1 MPAQI
6 ATPFSFSALR
16 LSWATLAILFIT
28 LLLHF
33 LLLQWAEDEL
43 KVALSI
49 PSDAALLD
57 LELEPTTSVRLL
69 RAPAS
74 QRVQKKS
81 PVNTDPTPPTLEPP
95 AATNPAE
102 STAST
107 DAADTANATANATP
121 AEASNETSSTAA
133 AAATTATES
142 GPVTTDPTKPE
153 AATESAT
160 ASAVPQA
167 QEQTAPIAASS
178 IFTKVSLPPPAQLNY
193 TVLAARDGRKVEGRG
208 TINWQPNG
216 DQYSISGD
224 AGIIFLTVLN
234 YKSSGSVDLSG
245 ITPELYVEKRFGK
258 SETNTHFHRER
269 KTISFSASTN
279 SYPTSGGEQDRAS
292 VIWQIAAMGRG
303 DSDKFT
309 PGLNFGMLIAGTR
322 TAAVWRVVVNRKQ
335 SIRLT
340 NETVDAWHL
349 TIMPVEQTQELQFE
363 LWLAP
368 EKEWYPVKLVY
379 SDKKSGYLELLLNKL
394 EQKLST
400 AR

>member
-6 ATPFSFSALR
+6 ATPFRFPALR

-28 LLLHF
+28 LLLH
-33 LLLQWAEDEL
+33 LLILQWVEDEL
-43 KVALSI
+43 KLALSI

-69 RAPAS
+69 RAPAP
-74 QRVQKKS
+74 QRAQKKS
-81 PVNTDPTPPTLEPP
+81 PVKTDPTPPTPEPP
-95 AATNPAE
+95 APTNPAE

-107 DAADTANATANATP
+107 DAADTANASATATQ
-121 AEASNETSSTAA
+121 AEPSNETSSTASA
-133 AAATTATES
+133 ASTES
-142 GPVTTDPTKPE
+142 AIPTETSKPE
-153 AATESAT
+153 AGIETAT
-160 ASAVPQA
+160 ANAAPQA
-167 QEQTAPIAASS
+167 QEQTAPVAASS

-208 TINWQPNG
+208 TINWQPSG
-216 DQYSISGD
+216 EQYSISGD

-234 YKSSGSVDLSG
+234 YKSTGSVDLSG

-322 TAAVWRVVVNRKQ
+322 SAAVWRVVINGKQ
-335 SIRLT
+335 SVRLT
-340 NETVDAWHL
+340 NETVEAWHL
-349 TIMPVEQTQELQFE
+349 TILPVEQSQELQFE

-379 SDKKSGYLELLLNKL
+379 SDKKSGFLELVLNKL
-394 EQKLST
+394 EQKFTST
-400 AR
+400 R

>member
-1 MPAQI
+1 MPTQI
-6 ATPFSFSALR
+6 ATPFSFPALR
-16 LSWATLAILFIT
+16 MSWATLAILFIT
-28 LLLHF
+28 LLLH
-33 LLLQWAEDEL
+33 LLILQWVEDEL
-43 KVALSI
+43 KLALSI

-74 QRVQKKS
+74 QRPQKKS
-81 PVNTDPTPPTLEPP
+81 PVKTDPTPPVPEPSATTSTPESTVSTDP
-95 AATNPAE
+95 AAPISANPAE
-102 STAST
+102 S
-107 DAADTANATANATP
+107 
-121 AEASNETSSTAA
+121 SNETGS
-133 AAATTATES
+133 AATSAESAIPTETS
-142 GPVTTDPTKPE
+142 KPE
-153 AATESAT
+153 AGIET
-160 ASAVPQA
+160 APANAVPQA
-167 QEQTAPIAASS
+167 QEQTAPVAASS

-208 TINWQPNG
+208 TINWQPSG
-216 DQYSISGD
+216 GQYSISGD
-224 AGIIFLTVLN
+224 TGIIFLTVLN
-234 YKSSGSVDLSG
+234 YKSTGSVDLSG

-322 TAAVWRVVVNRKQ
+322 SAAVWRVVINGKQ
-335 SIRLT
+335 SVRLT
-340 NETVDAWHL
+340 NETVEAWHL
-349 TIMPVEQTQELQFE
+349 TILPVEQSQELQFE

-379 SDKKSGYLELLLNKL
+379 SDKKSGFLELVLNKL
-394 EQKLST
+394 EQKFTST
-400 AR
+400 R

>member
-6 ATPFSFSALR
+6 ATPFSFPALR

-28 LLLHF
+28 LLLH
-33 LLLQWAEDEL
+33 LLILQWVEDEL
-43 KVALSI
+43 KLALSI

-74 QRVQKKS
+74 QRAQKKS
-81 PVNTDPTPPTLEPP
+81 PVKADPTPPTPEPS
-95 AATNPAE
+95 ATTSTPE

-107 DAADTANATANATP
+107 DPVSPTSATP
-121 AEASNETSSTAA
+121 AESSNETGSAA
-133 AAATTATES
+133 ASVDSAQTPTETS
-142 GPVTTDPTKPE
+142 KPE
-153 AATESAT
+153 AGIETAT
-160 ASAVPQA
+160 ANAVPQA
-167 QEQTAPIAASS
+167 QQQTAPVAASS

-208 TINWQPNG
+208 TINWQPSG
-216 DQYSISGD
+216 EQYSISGD

-234 YKSSGSVDLSG
+234 YKSTGSVDLSG

-322 TAAVWRVVVNRKQ
+322 SAAVWRVVINGKQ
-335 SIRLT
+335 SVRLT
-340 NETVDAWHL
+340 NETVEAWHL
-349 TIMPVEQTQELQFE
+349 TILPVEQSQELQFE

-379 SDKKSGYLELLLNKL
+379 SDKKSGFLELVLNKL
-394 EQKLST
+394 EQKFTST
-400 AR
+400 R

>member
-28 LLLHF
+28 LLLHL
-33 LLLQWAEDEL
+33 LLLQWVEDEL
-43 KVALSI
+43 KLALSI

-74 QRVQKKS
+74 QRAQKKS
-81 PVNTDPTPPTLEPP
+81 PVKTDPTPPTPEPS
-95 AATNPAE
+95 ATTSTPE

-107 DAADTANATANATP
+107 DPASPASANPAESSNETGSAAASVDSAQTPTETSKPEPGIETATAN
-121 AEASNETSSTAA
+121 
-133 AAATTATES
+133 
-142 GPVTTDPTKPE
+142 
-153 AATESAT
+153 
-160 ASAVPQA
+160 AVPQA

-208 TINWQPNG
+208 TINWQPSG
-216 DQYSISGD
+216 EQYSISGD

-234 YKSSGSVDLSG
+234 YKSTGSVDLSG

-322 TAAVWRVVVNRKQ
+322 SAAVWRVVINGKQ
-335 SIRLT
+335 SVRLT
-340 NETVDAWHL
+340 NETVQAWHL
-349 TIMPVEQTQELQFE
+349 TILPVEQSQELQFE

-379 SDKKSGYLELLLNKL
+379 SDKKSGFLELVLNKL
-394 EQKLST
+394 EQKFTST
-400 AR
+400 R

>member
-6 ATPFSFSALR
+6 ATPFRFPALR

-28 LLLHF
+28 LLLH
-33 LLLQWAEDEL
+33 LLILQWVEDEL
-43 KVALSI
+43 KLALSI

-74 QRVQKKS
+74 QRAQKKS
-81 PVNTDPTPPTLEPP
+81 PVKADLTPPTPESS
-95 AATNPAE
+95 ATTSTPE

-107 DAADTANATANATP
+107 DPVSPTSATP
-121 AEASNETSSTAA
+121 TESSNETGS
-133 AAATTATES
+133 AATTADSAQTPTEAS
-142 GPVTTDPTKPE
+142 KPDAGIE
-153 AATESAT
+153 TAT
-160 ASAVPQA
+160 ANAVPQA
-167 QEQTAPIAASS
+167 QEQTAPVAASS

-216 DQYSISGD
+216 EQYSIFGD

-234 YKSSGSVDLSG
+234 YKSTGSVDLSG

-322 TAAVWRVVVNRKQ
+322 SAAVWRVVINGKQ
-335 SIRLT
+335 SVRLT
-340 NETVDAWHL
+340 NETVEAWHL
-349 TIMPVEQTQELQFE
+349 TILPVEQSQELQFE

-368 EKEWYPVKLVY
+368 DKEWYPVKLVY
-379 SDKKSGYLELLLNKL
+379 SDKKSGFLELVLNKL
-394 EQKLST
+394 EQKFTST
-400 AR
+400 R

>member
-28 LLLHF
+28 LLLH
-33 LLLQWAEDEL
+33 LLILQWVEDEL
-43 KVALSI
+43 KLALSI

-74 QRVQKKS
+74 QRAQKKS
-81 PVNTDPTPPTLEPP
+81 PVKTDPTPATPEPS
-95 AATNPAE
+95 ATTSTPE

-107 DAADTANATANATP
+107 DPASPASANPAESSNETGSAAASVDSAQTPTETSKPEPGIETATAN
-121 AEASNETSSTAA
+121 
-133 AAATTATES
+133 
-142 GPVTTDPTKPE
+142 
-153 AATESAT
+153 
-160 ASAVPQA
+160 AVPQA

-208 TINWQPNG
+208 TINWQPSG
-216 DQYSISGD
+216 EQYSISGD

-234 YKSSGSVDLSG
+234 YKSTGSVDLSG

-322 TAAVWRVVVNRKQ
+322 SAAVWRVVINGKQ
-335 SIRLT
+335 SVRLT
-340 NETVDAWHL
+340 NETVQAWHL
-349 TIMPVEQTQELQFE
+349 TILPVEQSQELQFE

-379 SDKKSGYLELLLNKL
+379 SDKKSGFLELVLNKL
-394 EQKLST
+394 EQKFTST
-400 AR
+400 R

>member
-6 ATPFSFSALR
+6 ATPFRFPALR

-28 LLLHF
+28 LLLH
-33 LLLQWAEDEL
+33 LLILQWVEDEL
-43 KVALSI
+43 KLALSI

-74 QRVQKKS
+74 QRAQKKS
-81 PVNTDPTPPTLEPP
+81 PVKADPTPPTPEPS
-95 AATNPAE
+95 ATTSTPE

-107 DAADTANATANATP
+107 DPVSPTSATP
-121 AEASNETSSTAA
+121 AESSNETGSAA
-133 AAATTATES
+133 ASVDSAQTPTETS
-142 GPVTTDPTKPE
+142 KPE
-153 AATESAT
+153 AGIETAT
-160 ASAVPQA
+160 ANAVPQA
-167 QEQTAPIAASS
+167 QEQTAPVAASS

-208 TINWQPNG
+208 TINWQPSG
-216 DQYSISGD
+216 EQYSISGD

-234 YKSSGSVDLSG
+234 YKSTGSVDLSG

-322 TAAVWRVVVNRKQ
+322 SAAVWRVVINGKQ
-335 SIRLT
+335 SVRLT
-340 NETVDAWHL
+340 NETVEAWHL
-349 TIMPVEQTQELQFE
+349 TILPVEQSQELQFE

-379 SDKKSGYLELLLNKL
+379 SDKKSGFLELVLNKL
-394 EQKLST
+394 EQKFTST
-400 AR
+400 R

>member
-1 MPAQI
+1 MPTQI
-6 ATPFSFSALR
+6 ATSFSFPALR

-28 LLLHF
+28 LLLHL
-33 LLLQWAEDEL
+33 LLLQWVEDEL
-43 KVALSI
+43 KLALSI

-74 QRVQKKS
+74 QRPQKKT
-81 PVNTDPTPPTLEPP
+81 PVKTDPTPPTPEPP
-95 AATNPAE
+95 AQTNPAE

-107 DAADTANATANATP
+107 DAADTANATANATQAEP
-121 AEASNETSSTAA
+121 ANETGSPAS
-133 AAATTATES
+133 ATSTES
-142 GPVTTDPTKPE
+142 GPITTDPTKPE
-153 AATESAT
+153 AAIETTT
-160 ASAVPQA
+160 ASTP
-167 QEQTAPIAASS
+167 PIVASS
-178 IFTKVSLPPPAQLNY
+178 IFTKVNLPPPAQLNY

-322 TAAVWRVVVNRKQ
+322 TAAVWRVVVNGKQ
-335 SIRLT
+335 SVRLI
-340 NETVDAWHL
+340 NETVEAWHL
-349 TIMPVEQTQELQFE
+349 TILPVEQSQELQFE

-379 SDKKSGYLELLLNKL
+379 SDKKSGFLELVLNKL
-394 EQKLST
+394 EQKFIST
-400 AR
+400 R

>member
-1 MPAQI
+1 MPTQI
-6 ATPFSFSALR
+6 ATPFSFPALR

-28 LLLHF
+28 LLLHL
-33 LLLQWAEDEL
+33 LLLQWVEDEL
-43 KVALSI
+43 KLALSI

-69 RAPAS
+69 REPAS
-74 QRVQKKS
+74 QRAQKKS
-81 PVNTDPTPPTLEPP
+81 PVNTDPTPPTPEPP
-95 AATNPAE
+95 APTNPAE

-107 DAADTANATANATP
+107 EAADTANATENAIQTD
-121 AEASNETSSTAA
+121 ASNETSSTASA
-133 AAATTATES
+133 AAATSTES
-142 GPVTTDPTKPE
+142 GPVTTEPIKPE
-153 AATESAT
+153 AVIENAT
-160 ASAVPQA
+160 ASAP
-167 QEQTAPIAASS
+167 PIAASS
-178 IFTKVSLPPPAQLNY
+178 IFTKVNLPPPAQLNY

-216 DQYSISGD
+216 EQYSISGD

-234 YKSSGSVDLSG
+234 YKSTGSVDLSG
-245 ITPELYVEKRFGK
+245 ISPELYVEKRFGK

-322 TAAVWRVVVNRKQ
+322 SAAVWRVVINGKQ
-335 SIRLT
+335 SVRLT
-340 NETVDAWHL
+340 NETVEAWHL
-349 TIMPVEQTQELQFE
+349 TILPVEQSQELQFE

-379 SDKKSGYLELLLNKL
+379 SDKKSGFLELVLNKL
-394 EQKLST
+394 EQKFIST
-400 AR
+400 R

>member
-6 ATPFSFSALR
+6 AMPFRFPALR

-28 LLLHF
+28 LLLH
-33 LLLQWAEDEL
+33 LLILQWVEDEL
-43 KVALSI
+43 KLALSI

-69 RAPAS
+69 RAPAP
-74 QRVQKKS
+74 QRAQKKS
-81 PVNTDPTPPTLEPP
+81 PVKADPTPPTPEPS
-95 AATNPAE
+95 ATTSTPE

-107 DAADTANATANATP
+107 DPVSPTSATP
-121 AEASNETSSTAA
+121 AESSNETGSAA
-133 AAATTATES
+133 ASVDSAQTPTETS
-142 GPVTTDPTKPE
+142 KPE
-153 AATESAT
+153 AGIETAT
-160 ASAVPQA
+160 ANAVPQA
-167 QEQTAPIAASS
+167 QQQTAPVAASS

-208 TINWQPNG
+208 TINWQPSG
-216 DQYSISGD
+216 EQYSISGD

-234 YKSSGSVDLSG
+234 YKSTGSVDLSG

-322 TAAVWRVVVNRKQ
+322 SAAVWRVVINGKQ
-335 SIRLT
+335 SVRLT
-340 NETVDAWHL
+340 NETVEAWHL
-349 TIMPVEQTQELQFE
+349 TILPVEQSQELQFE

-379 SDKKSGYLELLLNKL
+379 SDKKSGFLELVLNKL
-394 EQKLST
+394 EQKFTST
-400 AR
+400 R

>member
-6 ATPFSFSALR
+6 ATPFRFPALR

-28 LLLHF
+28 LLLH
-33 LLLQWAEDEL
+33 LLILQWVEDEL
-43 KVALSI
+43 KLALSI
-49 PSDAALLD
+49 PSDTALLD

-69 RAPAS
+69 RAPAP
-74 QRVQKKS
+74 QRAQKKS
-81 PVNTDPTPPTLEPP
+81 PVKADPTPPTPEPS
-95 AATNPAE
+95 ATTSTPE

-107 DAADTANATANATP
+107 DPVSPTSATP
-121 AEASNETSSTAA
+121 AESSNETGSAA
-133 AAATTATES
+133 ASVDSAQTPTETS
-142 GPVTTDPTKPE
+142 KPE
-153 AATESAT
+153 AGIETAT
-160 ASAVPQA
+160 ANAVPQA
-167 QEQTAPIAASS
+167 QEQTAPVAASS

-208 TINWQPNG
+208 TINWQPSG
-216 DQYSISGD
+216 EQYSISGD

-234 YKSSGSVDLSG
+234 YKSTGSVDLSG

-322 TAAVWRVVVNRKQ
+322 SAAVWRVVINGKQ
-335 SIRLT
+335 SVRLT
-340 NETVDAWHL
+340 NETVEAWHL
-349 TIMPVEQTQELQFE
+349 TILPVEQSQELQFE

-379 SDKKSGYLELLLNKL
+379 SDKKSGFLELVLNKL
-394 EQKLST
+394 EQKFTST
-400 AR
+400 R

>member
-6 ATPFSFSALR
+6 ATPFRFPALR

-28 LLLHF
+28 LLLH
-33 LLLQWAEDEL
+33 LLILQWVEDESKL
-43 KVALSI
+43 ALSI

-69 RAPAS
+69 RAPAP
-74 QRVQKKS
+74 QRAQKKS
-81 PVNTDPTPPTLEPP
+81 PVKADPTPPTPEPS
-95 AATNPAE
+95 ATTSTPE

-107 DAADTANATANATP
+107 DPVSPTSATP
-121 AEASNETSSTAA
+121 AESSNETGSAA
-133 AAATTATES
+133 ASVDSAQTPTETS
-142 GPVTTDPTKPE
+142 KPE
-153 AATESAT
+153 AGIETAT
-160 ASAVPQA
+160 ANAVPQA
-167 QEQTAPIAASS
+167 QEQTAPVAASS

-208 TINWQPNG
+208 TINWQPSG
-216 DQYSISGD
+216 EQYSISGD

-234 YKSSGSVDLSG
+234 YKSTGSVDLSG

-322 TAAVWRVVVNRKQ
+322 SAAVWRVVINGKQ
-335 SIRLT
+335 SVRLT
-340 NETVDAWHL
+340 NETVQAWHL
-349 TIMPVEQTQELQFE
+349 TILPVEQSQELQFE

-379 SDKKSGYLELLLNKL
+379 SDKKSGFLELVLNKL
-394 EQKLST
+394 EQKFTST
-400 AR
+400 R

>member
-6 ATPFSFSALR
+6 ATPFRFPALR

-28 LLLHF
+28 LLLH
-33 LLLQWAEDEL
+33 LLILQWVEDEL
-43 KVALSI
+43 KLALSI

-69 RAPAS
+69 RAPAP
-74 QRVQKKS
+74 QRAQKKS
-81 PVNTDPTPPTLEPP
+81 PVKADPTPPTPEPS
-95 AATNPAE
+95 ATTSTPE

-107 DAADTANATANATP
+107 DPVSPTSATP
-121 AEASNETSSTAA
+121 AESSNETGSAA
-133 AAATTATES
+133 ASVDSAQTPTETS
-142 GPVTTDPTKPE
+142 KPE
-153 AATESAT
+153 AEIETAT
-160 ASAVPQA
+160 ANAVPQA
-167 QEQTAPIAASS
+167 QEQTAPVAASS

-208 TINWQPNG
+208 SINWQPNG
-216 DQYSISGD
+216 EQYSISGD

-234 YKSSGSVDLSG
+234 YKSTGSVDLSG

-322 TAAVWRVVVNRKQ
+322 SAAVWRVVINGKQ
-335 SIRLT
+335 SVRLT
-340 NETVDAWHL
+340 NETVEAWHL
-349 TIMPVEQTQELQFE
+349 TILPVEQSQELQFE

-379 SDKKSGYLELLLNKL
+379 SDKKSGFLELVLNKL
-394 EQKLST
+394 EQKFTST
-400 AR
+400 R

>member
-6 ATPFSFSALR
+6 ATPFRFPALR

-28 LLLHF
+28 LLLH
-33 LLLQWAEDEL
+33 LLILQWVEDEL
-43 KVALSI
+43 KLALSI

-74 QRVQKKS
+74 QRAQKKS
-81 PVNTDPTPPTLEPP
+81 PVKADPTPPTPEPS
-95 AATNPAE
+95 ATTSTPE

-107 DAADTANATANATP
+107 DPVSPTSATP
-121 AEASNETSSTAA
+121 AESSNETGSAA
-133 AAATTATES
+133 ASVDSAQTPTETS
-142 GPVTTDPTKPE
+142 KPE
-153 AATESAT
+153 AGIETAT
-160 ASAVPQA
+160 ANAVPQA
-167 QEQTAPIAASS
+167 QEQTAPVAASS

-216 DQYSISGD
+216 EQYSISGD

-234 YKSSGSVDLSG
+234 YKSTGSVDLSG

-322 TAAVWRVVVNRKQ
+322 SAAVWRVVINGKQ
-335 SIRLT
+335 SVRLT
-340 NETVDAWHL
+340 NETVEAWHL
-349 TIMPVEQTQELQFE
+349 TILPVEQSQELQFE

-379 SDKKSGYLELLLNKL
+379 SDKKSGFLELVLNKL
-394 EQKLST
+394 EQKFTST
-400 AR
+400 R

>member
-6 ATPFSFSALR
+6 ATPFRFPALR

-28 LLLHF
+28 LLLH
-33 LLLQWAEDEL
+33 LLILQWVEDEL
-43 KVALSI
+43 KLALSI

-74 QRVQKKS
+74 QRAQKKS
-81 PVNTDPTPPTLEPP
+81 PVKADPTPPTPEPS
-95 AATNPAE
+95 ATTSTPE

-107 DAADTANATANATP
+107 DPVSPTSATP
-121 AEASNETSSTAA
+121 AESSNETSSAA
-133 AAATTATES
+133 ADSAQTTTETS
-142 GPVTTDPTKPE
+142 KPE
-153 AATESAT
+153 AGIETAT
-160 ASAVPQA
+160 ANLVPQV
-167 QEQTAPIAASS
+167 QEQTTPVAASS

-208 TINWQPNG
+208 TINWQPSG
-216 DQYSISGD
+216 EQYSISGD

-234 YKSSGSVDLSG
+234 YKSTGSVDLSG

-322 TAAVWRVVVNRKQ
+322 SAAVWRVVINGKQ

-340 NETVDAWHL
+340 NETVEAWHL
-349 TIMPVEQTQELQFE
+349 TILPVEQSQELQFE

-379 SDKKSGYLELLLNKL
+379 SDKKSGFLELVLNKL
-394 EQKLST
+394 EQKFTST
-400 AR
+400 R

>member
-6 ATPFSFSALR
+6 ATPFRFPALR

-28 LLLHF
+28 LLLH
-33 LLLQWAEDEL
+33 LLILQWVEDEL
-43 KVALSI
+43 KLALSI

-69 RAPAS
+69 RAPAP
-74 QRVQKKS
+74 QRAQKKS
-81 PVNTDPTPPTLEPP
+81 PVKADPTPPTPEPS
-95 AATNPAE
+95 ATTSTPE

-107 DAADTANATANATP
+107 DPVSPTSATP
-121 AEASNETSSTAA
+121 AESSNETGSAA
-133 AAATTATES
+133 ASVDSAQTPTETSKPEVGIETAT
-142 GPVTTDPTKPE
+142 
-153 AATESAT
+153 AN
-160 ASAVPQA
+160 AVPQA
-167 QEQTAPIAASS
+167 QEQTAPVAASS

-208 TINWQPNG
+208 TINWQPSG
-216 DQYSISGD
+216 EQYSISGD

-234 YKSSGSVDLSG
+234 YKSTGSVDLSG

-322 TAAVWRVVVNRKQ
+322 SAAVWRVVINGKQ
-335 SIRLT
+335 SVRLT
-340 NETVDAWHL
+340 NETVQAWHL
-349 TIMPVEQTQELQFE
+349 TILPVEQSQELQFE

-379 SDKKSGYLELLLNKL
+379 SDKKSGFLELVLNKL
-394 EQKLST
+394 EQKFTST
-400 AR
+400 R